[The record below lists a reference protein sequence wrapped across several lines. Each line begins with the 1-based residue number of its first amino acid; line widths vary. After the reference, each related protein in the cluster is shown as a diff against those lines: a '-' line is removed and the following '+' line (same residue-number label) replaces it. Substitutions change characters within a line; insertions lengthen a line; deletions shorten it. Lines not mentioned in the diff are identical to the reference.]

1 MNISL
6 NWNNVF
12 GTENAIVSKSDAHRA
27 LIAAALSSKKT
38 VFNLTSLSLDIEA
51 TINCLSS
58 LGAKFDKDEH
68 SLSVTPYS
76 IEEKSPTLNC
86 NESGSTLRFLTPVA
100 AVISNSP
107 SFTGKGR
114 LSQRPLTPLVFAME
128 KHGCSFSSDTI
139 PFKVSGTLV
148 PGAYVLPGDVSSQY
162 ISGLLFA
169 LPLLNEDS
177 TITLSSPLQS
187 AGYID
192 MTIAVLKKFNI
203 TVQRVENGFFI
214 PKNQKYISPEKYLVE
229 GDWSNIA
236 PFMAAAALGGE
247 ITATGLNPKSKQSDI
262 AILSVLEK
270 FGANINYKNSN
281 YYIKKGTAIPFM
293 VDVSQFPDLFPTLAI
308 LACGAKGKSVLFNAK
323 RLRLKESDRIEST
336 LTLIKNLGGNAE
348 ADNDSLTIYG
358 NGYLDGGKCD
368 SFNDHR
374 IVMAAAVASVISKND
389 VIISSSEAINKSF
402 PDFIR
407 HFENTGGKYNVI

>member
-6 NWNNVF
+6 NWNNVY

-27 LIAAALSSKKT
+27 LIAAALSNEKT

-51 TINCLSS
+51 TINCLGS
-58 LGAKFDKDEH
+58 LGAKFHKDEH
-68 SLSVTPYS
+68 SLSVKPYS
-76 IEEKSPTLNC
+76 VEENSPTLNC

-100 AVISNSP
+100 AVISNNP
-107 SFTGKGR
+107 LFTGKGR
-114 LSQRPLTPLVFAME
+114 LSKRPLTPLILTME
-128 KHGCSFSSDTI
+128 KNGCTFSSDTI
-139 PFKVSGTLV
+139 PFSISGKLV
-148 PGAYVLPGDVSSQY
+148 PGEYVLPGDVSSQY

-177 TITLSSPLQS
+177 IITLSSPLQS

-247 ITATGLNPKSKQSDI
+247 ITATGLNPKSKQSDM

-336 LTLIKNLGGNAE
+336 LTLIKSLGGNAE

-358 NGYLDGGKCD
+358 DGYLDGGNCD

-374 IVMAAAVASVISKND
+374 IVMAAAVASVISKNA
-389 VIISSSEAINKSF
+389 VTISNAEAINKSF
-402 PDFIR
+402 PDFIK
-407 HFENTGGKYNVI
+407 HFENTGGKCNVI